1 MDGNVTISSEAGTPG
16 KTEDVCDND
25 CAFRKVECQCQ
36 LVRRFD
42 MNRAKF
48 KENEERM
55 KLLEEETSI
64 SFNYMKEEIQLPAF
78 AICQFHDSNLTDQSN
93 MNFQEFMKD
102 TFSIKDLIINGYFEY
117 GTTLP
122 DEKL

>member
-1 MDGNVTISSEAGTPG
+1 MEGTNRLYARVILSCILLLAFITISYKQFE
-16 KTEDVCDND
+16 
-25 CAFRKVECQCQ
+25 
-36 LVRRFD
+36 
-42 MNRAKF
+42 
-48 KENEERM
+48 

-78 AICQFHDSNLTDQSN
+78 ALCQFHDSDLTEQSN

-102 TFSIKDLIINGYFEY
+102 TFSIKDFIINGYFEY

>member
-1 MDGNVTISSEAGTPG
+1 MEATNRTYARVILSCILLLAFIIISY
-16 KTEDVCDND
+16 K
-25 CAFRKVECQCQ
+25 Q
-36 LVRRFD
+36 LD
-42 MNRAKF
+42 
-48 KENEERM
+48 
-55 KLLEEETSI
+55 KLLAEETSI

-78 AICQFHDSNLTDQSN
+78 AICQSHESNLTDQSN